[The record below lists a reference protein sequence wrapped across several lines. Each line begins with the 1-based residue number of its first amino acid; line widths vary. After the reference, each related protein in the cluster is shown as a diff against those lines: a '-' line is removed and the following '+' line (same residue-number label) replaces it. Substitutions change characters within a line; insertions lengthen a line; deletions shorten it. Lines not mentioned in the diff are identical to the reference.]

1 VIAAARQNPRLGKN
15 LGRRQAHRRW
25 RRASSGRVREKRL
38 LAYDRASGAPMFA
51 NGAVTAAF
59 SYAFSSMAS
68 GGASDGVDSVSY
80 TTGLSRTGREGSFKT
95 DLANAIEGAEGA
107 ISGMYAAESQ
117 FAGPMDYDPATFGSL
132 KFVVQRRI
140 NSSNAGSGEAAAARV
155 EYARRSGVPTP
166 TGRVF
171 VSVEGMINTCPNTAC
186 YAQRIIHEFRH
197 TTPTNVGMTRQWLQN
212 GTPGNYWS
220 RSHEIDAERF
230 ARAAMGF
237 YGR

>member
-1 VIAAARQNPRLGKN
+1 MIVG
-15 LGRRQAHRRW
+15 GT
-25 RRASSGRVREKRL
+25 ASV
-38 LAYDRASGAPMFA
+38 ASGGKFA

-80 TTGLSRTGREGSFKT
+80 TTGLSLTGREGSFKS

-117 FAGPMDYDPATFGSL
+117 FAGPMDYDPATFGGL

-140 NSSNAGSGEAAAARV
+140 GSTNAGFGEAAAARV
-155 EYARRSGVPTP
+155 DYVKRNGVPTL
-166 TGRVF
+166 TGRVLI
-171 VSVEGMINTCPNTAC
+171 SVEGMINTCANAAC

-197 TTPTNVGMTRQWLQN
+197 TTPTNVGMTRQWFQSP
-212 GTPGNYWS
+212 GTTPY
-220 RSHEIDAERF
+220 RMRPHEIDAENF
-230 ARAAMGF
+230 ARAAMR
-237 YGR
+237 YHR